1 MKRTLSISVGF
12 SLLLVFYF
20 LSLPVRGE
28 EDLYARTKTISDGEE
43 ETIEQKK
50 KRIKFDYIWPSEQSE
65 HEYVGVKK
73 CSLCHKTKK
82 QGEQYHIWLESPH
95 AKAYETLGTPA
106 AKELGTAL
114 GIDDPQQSGK
124 CLRCHST
131 AYAFG
136 EEKITDAIPVE
147 EAISCETCH
156 GPGKDYM
163 MLKIMKNRE
172 KAVAKGLILGSEQT
186 CLKCHNEYAPNIKE
200 FNFEEAFEHM
210 KHPVP
215 KERK

>member
-12 SLLLVFYF
+12 SLLLVLYF

-28 EDLYARTKTISDGEE
+28 EDLYAQTEVVSNIEGETLKQMKE
-43 ETIEQKK
+43 
-50 KRIKFDYIWPSEQSE
+50 RIKFDHVWPSEQSE
-65 HEYVGVKK
+65 HEYIGVKK
-73 CSLCHKTKK
+73 CSLCHKTKT
-82 QGEQYHIWLESPH
+82 QEDQDHIWLRSPH
-95 AKAYETLGTPA
+95 TKAYKTLGTPE
-106 AKELGTAL
+106 AKKLAGKL

-131 AYAFG
+131 AYGFG
-136 EEKITDAIPVE
+136 EQKITDVIPVE

-163 MLKIMKNRE
+163 TFKIMKDHE
-172 KAVAKGLILGSEQT
+172 KAVAKGLVVGSELT
-186 CLKCHNEYAPNIKE
+186 CLKCHNETAPNVKE
-200 FNFEEAFEHM
+200 FHFEEAFEHM

-215 KERK
+215 EKQ